1 MSVRRRAKEMNQNIR
16 NSEVF
21 PRIRDTERLMIED
34 EILFRKRRERKKKK
48 QENLLKEQENGIDHS
63 QYQEKN
69 KKRLDS
75 THLPPITKKTVKSDR
90 NGNNNTISPMKSDY
104 FSSYVLNRDPNCSQY
119 MPFNEVFYPNLFNP
133 LIDSNNPHSIDLVWM
148 LGFQHDALHK
158 SIEVKVKKEFK
169 S

>member
-48 QENLLKEQENGIDHS
+48 QENLLKEKENGY
-63 QYQEKN
+63 QPYQEKN

-75 THLPPITKKTVKSDR
+75 THLPPITKKAAKSNDI
-90 NGNNNTISPMKSDY
+90 NNNNNTTSPAKSDY
-104 FSSYVLNRDPNCSQY
+104 FSSFVLNRDPNCSQY

-133 LIDSNNPHSIDLVWM
+133 LIDSNNPHSIDMVWM

>member
-48 QENLLKEQENGIDHS
+48 QENLFKEKENGYQ

-75 THLPPITKKTVKSDR
+75 NHLPPITKKTAKSNDT
-90 NGNNNTISPMKSDY
+90 NTTSPAKSDY
-104 FSSYVLNRDPNCSQY
+104 FSSFVLNRDPNCSQY

-133 LIDSNNPHSIDLVWM
+133 SIDRNNPHSIDMVWM